1 VKRQLAALW
10 FTILSILLFTVS
22 AENTRKKIIID
33 EEGVGIIP
41 QQVSEKVRLFLIG
54 SVQTKEISM
63 C

>member
-22 AENTRKKIIID
+22 AENTRKKFIID